1 MYLKICFKL
10 NFVVF
15 CERRHVIV
23 DYSYLYVFCY
33 LSLCCI
39 IQLEEFLQLCSG
51 IYGNESSGYLFSFRK
66 VIIPV
71 PVAALELQRM
81 LLDMDANCEYNDE
94 DEDFEEEDDFGDYDD
109 GALAE
114 EDKEYL
120 HELQA
125 RELANTKAFWYIL
138 YAFDILLVLSNCRL
152 NIFFKYF
159 KYYLF

>member
-1 MYLKICFKL
+1 M
-10 NFVVF
+10 
-15 CERRHVIV
+15 
-23 DYSYLYVFCY
+23 
-33 LSLCCI
+33 
-39 IQLEEFLQLCSG
+39 EEFLKLCSG
-51 IYGNESSGYLFSFRK
+51 IYDNESSGYLFSFRK

-81 LLDMDANCEYNDE
+81 LLNMDDNDE
-94 DEDFEEEDDFGDYDD
+94 DDDFEEEDDFGDYDD

-138 YAFDILLVLSNCRL
+138 YVFDILLVLSNCRL
-152 NIFFKYF
+152 GVFRD
-159 KYYLF
+159 